1 MRRQI
6 VHQDDIARLRVGK
19 QVWQHLCGL
28 VFIPVVRVHGPE
40 NDGQPQLLRR
50 LQKIGR
56 VKPSRWAKQPCRHAG
71 RLGELSHALGQ
82 IFQRL
87 LLCHV
92 LHIIVPV
99 GVKPQLVPV
108 LCHALR
114 KLGVL
119 RNAVAAEKKRRVD
132 VPLRKPVQKLLRDFA
147 RGSVVEGQVDPVRF
161 RHRPDQ
167 RRKYA
172 ANKVRR
178 TDIHS
183 SFCSSRA
190 GKKALRR
197 LPRLPA
203 RSGFVRQDTSRHS
216 ANPATGEP
224 PEKFPQSKRFRTN
237 CQNVGS
243 AQERPQPSNPR
254 IDRPMRPRRRSTD
267 TTRTRTC

>member
-1 MRRQI
+1 M
-6 VHQDDIARLRVGK
+6 HQDDIARLRVGK

-147 RGSVVEGQVDPVRF
+147 RGSVVEGQGDIALRFVRVS
-161 RHRPDQ
+161 RLRG
-167 RRKYA
+167 
-172 ANKVRR
+172 
-178 TDIHS
+178 T
-183 SFCSSRA
+183 RA
-190 GKKALRR
+190 GKEKRQCQYQR
-197 LPRLPA
+197 CDSFHSH
-203 RSGFVRQDTSRHS
+203 RSS
-216 ANPATGEP
+216 A
-224 PEKFPQSKRFRTN
+224 
-237 CQNVGS
+237 
-243 AQERPQPSNPR
+243 
-254 IDRPMRPRRRSTD
+254 
-267 TTRTRTC
+267 

>member
-1 MRRQI
+1 MIAYAVSPVDQHPEQMGMLLGVLAQTEERGLGVVAGQLI
-6 VHQDDIARLRVGK
+6 DDPLG
-19 QVWQHLCGL
+19 
-28 VFIPVVRVHGPE
+28 
-40 NDGQPQLLRR
+40 
-50 LQKIGR
+50 
-56 VKPSRWAKQPCRHAG
+56 HAG
-71 RLGELSHALGQ
+71 RRA
-82 IFQRL
+82 
-87 LLCHV
+87 
-92 LHIIVPV
+92 
-99 GVKPQLVPV
+99 
-108 LCHALR
+108 
-114 KLGVL
+114 
-119 RNAVAAEKKRRVD
+119 
-132 VPLRKPVQKLLRDFA
+132 
-147 RGSVVEGQVDPVRF
+147 VVEGQVDPVRF

-203 RSGFVRQDTSRHS
+203 RSGFVRRRKSVRQDTSRHS
-216 ANPATGEP
+216 ANPAIGEP
-224 PEKFPQSKRFRTN
+224 PEKLPQSKRFRTN